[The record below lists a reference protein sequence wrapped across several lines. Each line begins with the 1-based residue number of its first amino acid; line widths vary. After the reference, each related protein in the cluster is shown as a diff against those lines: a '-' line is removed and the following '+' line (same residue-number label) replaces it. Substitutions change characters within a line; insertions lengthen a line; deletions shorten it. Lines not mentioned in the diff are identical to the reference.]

1 MHWFVLR
8 GSDII
13 MANPYFHFVFT
24 CDIEADFFQPAN
36 YALVCIA
43 WFRYYYG

>member
-24 CDIEADFFQPAN
+24 CDIEADFFQPA
-36 YALVCIA
+36 Y
-43 WFRYYYG
+43 